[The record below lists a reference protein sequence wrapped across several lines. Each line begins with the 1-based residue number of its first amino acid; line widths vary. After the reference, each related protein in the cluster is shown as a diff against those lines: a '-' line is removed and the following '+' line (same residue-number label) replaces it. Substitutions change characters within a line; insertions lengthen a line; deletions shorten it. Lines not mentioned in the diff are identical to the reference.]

1 MVTITF
7 FDLESLRE
15 ELEERGIKEVRIA
28 DFYTTKT
35 GKLGYCYPVYIAIS
49 ARDPKD
55 GTIIYRLELVD
66 VIHQLEFKDKHELIK
81 EKTEKRLK
89 EIHQIFKGF
98 TIKKGMYSE
107 ILKYEKL

>member
-1 MVTITF
+1 MVAITF
-7 FDLESLRE
+7 FDLENLKK

-28 DFYTTKT
+28 NFYTTKT
-35 GKLGYCYPVYIAIS
+35 GKLGYYYPVYIAVS

-55 GTIIYRLELVD
+55 GTILYRLELID
-66 VIHQLEFKDKHELIK
+66 VIHQLEAKDKKELIK

-89 EIHQIFKGF
+89 EIQVKFIKFK
-98 TIKKGMYSE
+98 IKKGMYSE